1 VTAEGVETAAQMAF
15 LHEHGCDDV
24 QGYLIG
30 RPLSAAAIGAMLRAE
45 VSLS

>member
-1 VTAEGVETAAQMAF
+1 VETAAQMTF
-15 LHEHGCDDV
+15 LRENGCDDV

-30 RPLSAAAIGAMLRAE
+30 RPMSAAALEAMLRTE